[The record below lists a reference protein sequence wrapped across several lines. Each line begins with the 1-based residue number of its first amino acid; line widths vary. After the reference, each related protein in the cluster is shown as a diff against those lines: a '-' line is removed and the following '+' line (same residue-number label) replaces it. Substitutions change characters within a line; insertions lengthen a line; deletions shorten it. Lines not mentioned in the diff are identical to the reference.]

1 MSWLS
6 ARHRYPEALAAFLRF
21 AYSYR
26 DGGSAWDRFP
36 AEWRQIAADNAEAG
50 VADLRAAIRGYPKA
64 KQLAGVTTPIVCS
77 YGSRSSAKMMRVTR
91 RLASAIPAATFR
103 QINEAGHAAPFDAP
117 TNFASLITSLIG
129 SA

>member
-50 VADLRAAIRGYPKA
+50 MADLRAAIRAYPKA
-64 KQLAGVTTPIVCS
+64 KQLASVTTPIVCS